1 MPPEKGGFLEV
12 AAEINR
18 NAMNLSPANRG
29 IEFSMTPRLEQVG
42 GTKPPVNDGCNSLL
56 AGGGSRAFQMRNGR
70 AGRAGPL
77 ASGTILSLTAE
88 HTLSR

>member
-1 MPPEKGGFLEV
+1 VPPAKRGFLEV

-18 NAMNLSPANRG
+18 NAMNLSPASRG
-29 IEFSMTPRLEQVG
+29 IEFSMTPSLEQVG

-70 AGRAGPL
+70 AGPL
-77 ASGTILSLTAE
+77 ASGAILGLIAQ